1 MLREHA
7 IEVRVRY
14 QECDP
19 MGYLHHANYF
29 VLFEMGRT
37 ELLRASG
44 GNYRQMEEQ
53 GIFVVVVKADCRYH
67 RPARYDDVLRIVT
80 TVTRVTSATIE
91 HEYQVTR
98 DGELL
103 ATGHVVLA
111 AVDRQGRIRA
121 VPDWLKLD
129 SIDGISALDHQQMP

>member
-44 GNYRQMEEQ
+44 GNYRKMEEE
-53 GIFVVVVKADCRYH
+53 GLFVVVVKADCRYH

-80 TVTRVTSATIE
+80 TVTRVTTATIE
-91 HEYQVTR
+91 HEYKVTR
-98 DGELL
+98 DRELL

-111 AVDRQGRIRA
+111 AVDRQGKVRT
-121 VPDWLKLD
+121 VPDWLKLE
-129 SIDGISALDHQQMP
+129 SIESGESARDLC